1 MKWVLENIW
10 MLVIIAGVVAQ
21 LLQSIKG
28 KKGGDDADE
37 ATPRKA
43 EFGDSA
49 LGERTRK
56 IREDIRRK
64 IEQRQ
69 RSPRE
74 EVPVERQPEALDE
87 LPPFL
92 REIVQEVM
100 PERVPAMPAYAAQ
113 AEAQHAAEILEQ
125 QIALADRLRQVEAAK
140 AAAQRR
146 ALLEQQTVAVAT
158 VERRKNRGA
167 LLEDLRDPAAL
178 RRAFVLREVLGPP
191 VGLR

>member
-1 MKWVLENIW
+1 MKWVLENLW
-10 MLVIIAGVVAQ
+10 TLLIIAGVVAQ

-28 KKGGDDADE
+28 KKGGDDAGG
-37 ATPRKA
+37 ATPGKA
-43 EFGDSA
+43 EFEDPA
-49 LGERTRK
+49 LAERTRR
-56 IREDIRRK
+56 IREDIQRK

-74 EVPVERQPEALDE
+74 AAPVERQTEALEE

-92 REIVQEVM
+92 REIVREVM
-100 PERVPAMPAYAAQ
+100 PERAPPVSNRAAQ
-113 AEAQHAAEILEQ
+113 AAAEHAAEVLEQ
-125 QIALADRLRQVEAAK
+125 QTALAERFRQLESAK

-146 ALLEQQTVAVAT
+146 SLLEQQTVAATT